1 MSATATKATRKTT
14 SRKKVSVS
22 KPRYTPPARS
32 VKRTPELEQSILER
46 VAAGESLRSVCDTK
60 GMPHAWTV
68 RYWAVTD
75 PDFGERF
82 KIARMVQAHEV
93 VDLMTEELD
102 RPAVMTEDGKVDH
115 GEVQLRRLRVDTYK
129 WILAK
134 MLPKVYGDRIALAGD
149 PEAPLHVMSDAQ
161 VTHEIM
167 GLLAVAKTR
176 QLRGE
181 EPRTGAG
188 AGTRSLEG
196 EESGACRKG

>member
-1 MSATATKATRKTT
+1 MAKRDEPAATTNLDDEIADLLGEPRREKKARKMPVGKKATRKTT

-22 KPRYTPPARS
+22 KLRYTPPARS

-60 GMPHAWTV
+60 GMPHASTV

-102 RPAVMTEDGKVDH
+102 RPPVTVDGKVDH

-149 PEAPLHVMSDAQ
+149 PDAPL
-161 VTHEIM
+161 
-167 GLLAVAKTR
+167 K
-176 QLRGE
+176 GE
-181 EPRTGAG
+181 MTD
-188 AGTRSLEG
+188 
-196 EESGACRKG
+196 